1 MKRITYLILLLSLIV
16 YISTDD
22 DDDDILDLSN
32 LAGCMAV
39 KSPSAKTCS
48 EYKLTAE
55 EKTKADSC
63 CFMTNGPAPI
73 DMCVYAIKKEVK
85 DYIKEAKDEGYKNIK
100 IDCSSNW
107 LNFGISL
114 ILLVL
119 FF

>member
-1 MKRITYLILLLSLIV
+1 MKQITYLILLLSLIV

-22 DDDDILDLSN
+22 DDYNLDLTS
-32 LAGCMAV
+32 LLGCMAV
-39 KSPSAKTCS
+39 KPPSAKTCS
-48 EYKLTAE
+48 EYELTAE

-63 CFMTNGPAPI
+63 CFVSGGPYSVDLCMP
-73 DMCVYAIKKEVK
+73 VKKKEVK
-85 DYIKEAKDEGYKNIK
+85 DAVKEAKDEGYKNIK

-114 ILLVL
+114 VLLVL